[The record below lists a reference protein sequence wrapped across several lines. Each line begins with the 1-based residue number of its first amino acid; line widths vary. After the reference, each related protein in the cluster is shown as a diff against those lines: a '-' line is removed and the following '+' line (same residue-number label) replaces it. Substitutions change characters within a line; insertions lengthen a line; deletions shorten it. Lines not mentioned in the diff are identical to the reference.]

1 MSLLEK
7 YQYGQGKILLAPW
20 ATTIDPASYQWI
32 GDADGFSLKPTS
44 DKVQHKESYS
54 GQKGLARSFPVG
66 AALDVTING
75 YQFDAAAI
83 ARAMRGSVVNTAT
96 GTVTGESLGTTRA
109 VGDEVYLANQFVSS
123 VVIKDSASSSPATL
137 VAPTDQTIADGTAD
151 YLVDPD
157 FGRVT
162 ILNVGSYTQ
171 PFKADYS
178 YAARNTVG
186 MLKTGQQLYA
196 LRYDELNLAEGNE
209 PRIVLVHKLA
219 PDLVQELQLISTGTD
234 VSGMQLTGAALLDS
248 SKPAS
253 GDLGQF
259 AAVIEKAAA

>member
-7 YQYGQGKILLAPW
+7 YQYGQGRISLAPW

-54 GQKGLARSFPVG
+54 GQKGLVRSFPVG
-66 AALDVTING
+66 ASLDVTING

-83 ARAMRGSVVNTAT
+83 ARVMRGTVANIAL
-96 GTVTGESLGTTRA
+96 GTVTDESLGTTRA
-109 VGDEVYLANQFVSS
+109 VGDEVYLANPFVSS
-123 VVIKDSASSSPATL
+123 VVVKDSTGTPMTL
-137 VAPTDQTIADGTAD
+137 VEGTDYT
-151 YLVDPD
+151 VDLD
-157 FGRVT
+157 FGRIT
-162 ILNVGSYTQ
+162 ILNIGTYVQ
-171 PFKADYS
+171 PFKASYS

-186 MLKTGQQLYA
+186 ILKTGQQLYA

-209 PRIVLVHKLA
+209 PRIVQVHKLA

-259 AAVIEKAAA
+259 AAVIEKAPVA

>member
-1 MSLLEK
+1 MLNEK
-7 YQYGQGKILLAPW
+7 YQYGQGRISLAPW
-20 ATTIDPASYQWI
+20 STSIDPASYAWI

-54 GQKGLARSFPVG
+54 GQKGLVRSFPVG

-75 YQFDAAAI
+75 YQFDANAI
-83 ARAMRGSVVNTAT
+83 ARAMRGSVVNTAL
-96 GTVTGESLGTTRA
+96 GTVTAESLGATRA

-137 VAPTDQTIADGTAD
+137 VEGTDYT
-151 YLVDPD
+151 VDPD
-157 FGRVT
+157 FGRIT

-171 PFKADYS
+171 PFLVDYS

-186 MLKTGQQLYA
+186 VLKTGQQLYA

-219 PDLVQELQLISTGTD
+219 PDLVQELQLISTGND

-253 GDLGQF
+253 GALGQF
-259 AAVIEKAAA
+259 AAVIEKAPTP

>member
-1 MSLLEK
+1 MNLIEK
-7 YQYGQGKILLAPW
+7 YQYGQGRISLAPW
-20 ATTIDPASYQWI
+20 SASIDPASYGWI
-32 GDADGFSLKPTS
+32 GDADSFSMKPTS

-54 GQKGLARSFPVG
+54 GQKGLVRSFPVG
-66 AALDVTING
+66 AALDITING

-83 ARAMRGSVVNTAT
+83 ARVMR
-96 GTVTGESLGTTRA
+96 GTVTNTALGTVTAESLGASRE
-109 VGDEVYLANQFVSS
+109 VGDEVYLANPFVSS
-123 VVIKDSASSSPATL
+123 VVIKDSASGTPATL
-137 VAPTDQTIADGTAD
+137 VEGTDYA
-151 YLVDPD
+151 VDLN

-186 MLKTGQQLYA
+186 ALTTGQQLFA

-234 VSGMQLTGAALLDS
+234 VSGMSLTGAALLDS
-248 SKPAS
+248 SKPAA
-253 GDLGQF
+253 GELGQF
-259 AAVIEKAAA
+259 AAVIEKAPA